1 MLIKVDASGAIVEEI
16 AIPAELAA
24 QSSRFGF
31 EGVAVTGSG
40 ADDET
45 VWLAVQREWKDDPKG
60 LAKRLAYKPGSKSCG
75 AVHYPLDKT
84 ETGWVGLSEITS
96 VPNGF
101 VVIERD
107 NQIGQAAKIKKLSF
121 IVGAELVS
129 SPLGSSLPV
138 VKKNE
143 LRAFFPT
150 SRLMAVSSS
159 IKSKVLR

>member
-40 ADDET
+40 ADET

-60 LAKRLAYKPGSKSCG
+60 LAKLLAYKPGSKSWG

-96 VPNGF
+96 VPNGL

-121 IVGAELVS
+121 IAGAELVS
-129 SPLGSSLPV
+129 SSLGSSLRSSR
-138 VKKNE
+138 KTSC
-143 LRAFFPT
+143 ATFFPT